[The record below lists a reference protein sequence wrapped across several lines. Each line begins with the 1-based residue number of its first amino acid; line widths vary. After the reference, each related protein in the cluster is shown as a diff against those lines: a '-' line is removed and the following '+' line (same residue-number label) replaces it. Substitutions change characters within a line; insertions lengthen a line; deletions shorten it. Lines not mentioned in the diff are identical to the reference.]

1 MSAIIT
7 SAMLLIGSWHAAY
20 IADSCAR
27 CPECCTTQEQ
37 VLLEYYVERAVS
49 MGADED
55 LAKELLHVEELA
67 GIPSRLRG
75 MVLAKA
81 SHESRFNPRAIGD
94 NGKAV
99 GLLQLWPWAMQFI
112 HDRTDPVASAH
123 VFLGRLVTTERTV
136 HLYCPKVRDRWKLAR
151 IRITRRPSWRRAPRV
166 APARCTGSSPQYLT
180 LPHRRPNQAPT
191 TYAAQS

>member
-1 MSAIIT
+1 
-7 SAMLLIGSWHAAY
+7 MLLIGSWHAAY
-20 IADSCAR
+20 VADHCAR

-37 VLLEYYVERAVS
+37 VLLEYYVERAVD

-55 LAKELLHVEELA
+55 VARELLHVEELA

-112 HDRTDPVASAH
+112 RDRTDPIASAH

-136 HLYCPKVRDRWKLAR
+136 HRYCPNVRDRWKLAW
-151 IRITRRPSWRRAPRV
+151 IRINRGPFWRRADRVGEPR
-166 APARCTGSSPQYLT
+166 CGGTSPKGMKVLRRWRRDALT
-180 LPHRRPNQAPT
+180 H
-191 TYAAQS
+191 

>member
-20 IADSCAR
+20 IADNCAR

-37 VLLEYYVERAVS
+37 VLLEYYVERAIG

-55 LAKELLHVEELA
+55 LARELLHVEVLA
-67 GIPSRLRG
+67 NIPARLRG

-136 HLYCPKVRDRWKLAR
+136 HRYCPKVRDRWKLAW
-151 IRITRRPSWRRAPRV
+151 IRINRGPFWRRPDRAGEARCSGTSPKGMKVLKRWRREALKP
-166 APARCTGSSPQYLT
+166 
-180 LPHRRPNQAPT
+180 
-191 TYAAQS
+191 

>member
-49 MGADED
+49 MGANED
-55 LAKELLHVEELA
+55 LARELLHVEVLA
-67 GIPSRLRG
+67 NIPTRLRG

-136 HLYCPKVRDRWKLAR
+136 HRYCPKVRDRWKLAW
-151 IRITRRPSWRRAPRV
+151 IRINRGPFWRRPDRVGEARCSGTSPKGMKVLKRWRREALKP
-166 APARCTGSSPQYLT
+166 
-180 LPHRRPNQAPT
+180 
-191 TYAAQS
+191 